1 MHTQQTGHSLIR
13 KGYNLLC
20 KIELVV
26 AAILF
31 LIIVSLVFISA
42 ITRKMG
48 VPIQW
53 TMDVT
58 QLLFAWLS
66 FLSGD
71 IALRNGVLPGLDMVV
86 LKMPKKVQVV
96 LKYVVRVLMLALLV
110 FFVHFGFKL
119 AFSNLKRT
127 FQTLGISY
135 SWVTISLP
143 VCSIL
148 MILSLLVTSFDE
160 ISQFAKR

>member
-20 KIELVV
+20 KIELIV

-31 LIIVSLVFISA
+31 LIIVSLVFIAA
-42 ITRKMG
+42 ITRKLG
-48 VPIQW
+48 APIQW

-86 LKMPKKVQVV
+86 LKMPKKVQV
-96 LKYVVRVLMLALLV
+96 
-110 FFVHFGFKL
+110 
-119 AFSNLKRT
+119 
-127 FQTLGISY
+127 
-135 SWVTISLP
+135 
-143 VCSIL
+143 
-148 MILSLLVTSFDE
+148 E
-160 ISQFAKR
+160 IGRAHV

>member
-1 MHTQQTGHSLIR
+1 
-13 KGYNLLC
+13 
-20 KIELVV
+20 
-26 AAILF
+26 
-31 LIIVSLVFISA
+31 
-42 ITRKMG
+42 
-48 VPIQW
+48 
-53 TMDVT
+53 
-58 QLLFAWLS
+58 
-66 FLSGD
+66 
-71 IALRNGVLPGLDMVV
+71 VLPGLDMVV

>member
-20 KIELVV
+20 KIELIV

-31 LIIVSLVFISA
+31 LIIVSLVFIAA
-42 ITRKMG
+42 ITRKLG
-48 VPIQW
+48 APIQW

-96 LKYVVRVLMLALLV
+96 LKICFGSHAATVV
-110 FFVHFGFKL
+110 FFVPFG
-119 AFSNLKRT
+119 
-127 FQTLGISY
+127 
-135 SWVTISLP
+135 
-143 VCSIL
+143 
-148 MILSLLVTSFDE
+148 LSLRSRTQTNIPTLVQLFVGYNQPAGLLDPDDSLITCDLL
-160 ISQFAKR
+160 R